1 MHNRS
6 LSRELSLISLGLIK
20 DKGDFKL
27 NKFQIEEIF
36 ESALDSLIN
45 HCREELDN
53 CESELENASQKILD
67 SELQEGVDSSYSN
80 VRDELKKSLT
90 KIETVMNTLSVTLDF
105 PKLIVSSGQIDIR
118 EDVKQR
124 ISNIINN
131 LKTIDSDIDQV
142 MDGWRLKRLPRI
154 DRDIFPASAKIP
166 EFELPK
172 PKNNYEKADLAFAL
186 KNLLSEM
193 DRLQSHKITFENI
206 TVESKMKQ
214 ILNSLIDRDFIS
226 LPEIV
231 QKGESKLAVSVILVA
246 GLELNKKGYIE
257 IVQAEQFSE
266 VYFKSSEEAV
276 H

>member
-67 SELQEGVDSSYSN
+67 SELQEGVDSSYSK

-105 PKLIVSSGQIDIR
+105 PKFIVSSGQIDIR
-118 EDVKQR
+118 EDVNQR
-124 ISNIINN
+124 ICNIINN
-131 LKTIDSDIDQV
+131 LKSIDSDIDQV

-154 DRDIFPASAKIP
+154 DRDI
-166 EFELPK
+166 LR
-172 PKNNYEKADLAFAL
+172 LAYVDINFFSTPVAVACDEAV
-186 KNLLSEM
+186 NLANKYSDMQGRKFINGVLR
-193 DRLQSHKITFENI
+193 RLQ
-206 TVESKMKQ
+206 TV
-214 ILNSLIDRDFIS
+214 
-226 LPEIV
+226 
-231 QKGESKLAVSVILVA
+231 KL
-246 GLELNKKGYIE
+246 
-257 IVQAEQFSE
+257 Q
-266 VYFKSSEEAV
+266 
-276 H
+276 

>member
-1 MHNRS
+1 LKHNRS

-27 NKFQIEEIF
+27 NKFQIEEIY

-53 CESELENASQKILD
+53 CESDLENASQKILD
-67 SELQEGVDSSYSN
+67 SELQEGLDSSYSN

-124 ISNIINN
+124 ICNIVNN
-131 LKTIDSDIDQV
+131 LKSIDSDIDQV

-154 DRDIFPASAKIP
+154 DRDI
-166 EFELPK
+166 LR
-172 PKNNYEKADLAFAL
+172 LAYVDINF
-186 KNLLSEM
+186 
-193 DRLQSHKITFENI
+193 
-206 TVESKMKQ
+206 
-214 ILNSLIDRDFIS
+214 
-226 LPEIV
+226 
-231 QKGESKLAVSVILVA
+231 
-246 GLELNKKGYIE
+246 
-257 IVQAEQFSE
+257 
-266 VYFKSSEEAV
+266 
-276 H
+276 